1 MESKVGV
8 PQGSILRPLFFLI
21 FFDDLPQEIENE
33 IDNYAD
39 DSTLTA
45 TGPTLGSLEAKLN
58 ADCHKVSGWMV
69 RNKLKLNPDKTTIMT
84 LGTRERLRKL
94 NGVLTVHMDSVSLQ
108 ESSGM
113 SEKLLG
119 CQIQGNLKWSMQ
131 VSTILDKLKKRLVG
145 LQKIRNIAPLC
156 VRKTVVEGIF
166 GSVLS
171 YCLLLY
177 GGMEKGDLCAM
188 QVMQNKAARI
198 AAAMPLRS
206 S

>member
-8 PQGSILRPLFFLI
+8 PQGSILGPLFFLI
-21 FFDDLPQEIENE
+21 FFNDLTQEIENE

-69 RNKLKLNPDKTTIMT
+69 RNKLKDNRKTTIMT
-84 LGTRERLRKL
+84 LGSREQLRKL

-131 VSTILDKLKKRLVG
+131 VSTTLDKLKKRLVG
-145 LQKIRNIAPLC
+145 LQKIRNIAPL
-156 VRKTVVEGIF
+156 
-166 GSVLS
+166 
-171 YCLLLY
+171 
-177 GGMEKGDLCAM
+177 
-188 QVMQNKAARI
+188 
-198 AAAMPLRS
+198 RS
-206 S
+206 KSMR